1 MDEWIYEAPKEKA
14 PELEPPKFT
23 VKTVLNADAQLEAT
37 NAVQSTAA
45 KIVSYACIG
54 LCGAMLV
61 AMIVLYFVNGDSKN
75 LLMAALLA
83 LTVAFLLYSKFT
95 MPKKSMAR
103 WEDNLRQN
111 YGTTELHL
119 TTEFYDLSLIQS
131 VEEDEENLVDAGYSQ
146 VFDLK
151 ETENL
156 LLLATGKRQWFFLSK
171 EGISGGSVEEFKTF
185 ITERMGGK

>member
-1 MDEWIYEAPKEKA
+1 MDEMTFHKTEND
-14 PELEPPKFT
+14 LQPPKFT
-23 VKTVLNADAQLEAT
+23 VKTVLNVEVQLEA
-37 NAVQSTAA
+37 NHAVQSTAA

-54 LCGAMLV
+54 LCTAMLV
-61 AMIVLYFVNGDSKN
+61 TMIVLYFINKDSQN
-75 LLMAALLA
+75 LLMAGLLA

-95 MPKKSMAR
+95 MPKKSLQR
-103 WEDNLRQN
+103 WEDSLRQN
-111 YGTTELHL
+111 YDTKELHL

-146 VFDLK
+146 ISDMR

-156 LLLATGKRQWFFLSK
+156 LLLANGKRQWFFLAK
-171 EGISGGSVEEFKTF
+171 DGFSGGSVEEFKSF

>member
-1 MDEWIYEAPKEKA
+1 MDEFVYEIPTEEA

-23 VKTVLNADAQLEAT
+23 VKTVLNTEAQLEAT
-37 NAVQSTAA
+37 AAVQSLAA
-45 KIVSYACIG
+45 KIISYACIG
-54 LCGAMLV
+54 LCVAMLV
-61 AMIVLYFVNGDSKN
+61 AMIVLYFINKESQN
-75 LLMAALLA
+75 LLMAGLLA

-103 WEDNLRQN
+103 WEDSLRRN
-111 YGTTELHL
+111 YGVTELHL
-119 TTEFYDLSLIQS
+119 TTEFYDLSLIQT

-171 EGISGGSVEEFKTF
+171 EGIEGGSVEDFKTF